1 MFVCVCCV
9 VWEYVSEGVFL
20 RVCVSVCRCVGVCV
34 WVCLC
39 VCVCVCV
46 CKGVVCVCV
55 CVCKG
60 GVCASGQGLFGPQA
74 LLPTL
79 IRRLD
84 KGCETEATESLAS

>member
-1 MFVCVCCV
+1 MGVCVCGG
-9 VWEYVSEGVFL
+9 GV
-20 RVCVSVCRCVGVCV
+20 GG
-34 WVCLC
+34 

-46 CKGVVCVCV
+46 GVMCVCV

-74 LLPTL
+74 LLQTL